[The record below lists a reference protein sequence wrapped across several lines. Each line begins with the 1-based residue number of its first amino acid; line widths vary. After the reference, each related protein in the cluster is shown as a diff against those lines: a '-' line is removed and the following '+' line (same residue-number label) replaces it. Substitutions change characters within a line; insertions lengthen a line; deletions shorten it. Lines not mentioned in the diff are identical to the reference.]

1 MSRNCHRILLFLID
15 QTHFMNCFYSL
26 VRQISLK
33 TFFLLILIL
42 ASATYVFA
50 EADGGKI
57 FKQNCSRC
65 HKLDDTKLT
74 GPGMKDVVSRV
85 PQPADEWL
93 FNWIKNNKKVLASGD
108 AYASKIFNE
117 NGKQAMDVFD
127 GIISDDEIKTV
138 IAYIKNPPVEKKE
151 AVADGEKEVAHA
163 EEKGF
168 STFNVLLIAAIV
180 LIILV
185 SVLGSVKKHLQDSVN
200 ARKGLPPSE
209 PVGAIKWASQNKRL
223 VVLVGLI
230 LGAFTVRA
238 IYIGVMNIGVYE
250 TYKPEQP
257 IKFSHKVHAGKLQIN
272 CVYCHSGAEKGRTS
286 GIPSANVCMNC
297 HKAISEG
304 PLTGKVEI
312 AKIYD
317 AVGWDPS
324 KGTYDETKQHSIKWN
339 RVHALPDFAYFNHSQ
354 HVVVGKQDCKNCH
367 GDVATMDEAEQVSPL
382 TMAWCVDCHRKTE
395 VPGMATNP
403 YYADLHAKLKEKYKG
418 EPITVENMGGLDCIK
433 CHY

>member
-1 MSRNCHRILLFLID
+1 MICIYPRLS
-15 QTHFMNCFYSL
+15 
-26 VRQISLK
+26 K
-33 TFFLLILIL
+33 FFLKSFFLFTFLCAFAVIGL
-42 ASATYVFA
+42 SAD
-50 EADGGKI
+50 DGGKI

-65 HKLDDTKLT
+65 HRSDDQKLT
-74 GPGMKDVVSRV
+74 GPGLKGVAERV
-85 PQPADEWL
+85 PQPADTWM

-108 AYASKIFNE
+108 AYATKIFNE
-117 NGKQAMDVFD
+117 NGKQNMDVMD
-127 GIISDDEIKTV
+127 GVISDEDIKTV
-138 IAYIKNPPVEKKE
+138 IAYIKNPPVEKKTE
-151 AVADGEKEVAHA
+151 PVASAQGEKQP
-163 EEKGF
+163 EEKGIGM
-168 STFNVLLIAAIV
+168 FNILLIAFIV
-180 LIILV
+180 LVILV
-185 SVLGSVKKHLQDSVN
+185 SVLGSVKRHLQDSVN
-200 ARKGLPPSE
+200 AKNGLPPSE
-209 PVGAIKWASQNKRL
+209 PQSAYQWVRHHKRITT
-223 VVLVGLI
+223 LI
-230 LGAFTVRA
+230 VIFLGGVCVRA

-257 IKFSHKVHAGKLQIN
+257 IKFSHKTHAGKLSIN
-272 CVYCHSGAEKGRTS
+272 CVYCHSGAEKGKTS

-317 AVGWDPS
+317 AVGWDPA
-324 KGTYDETKQHSIKWN
+324 KGAYTKPEHPLKWN

-367 GDVATMDEAEQVSPL
+367 GDIASMDVAEQKSPL
-382 TMAWCVDCHRKTE
+382 TMGWCIECHRKTE

-418 EPITVENMGGLDCIK
+418 EPITVEKMGGLDCIK